1 MTSPAP
7 PAEDFSV
14 IFRKQEKIDKAR
26 AAALPDGVFQ
36 IVAYNSV
43 HFTGWPNNPR
53 PHAID
58 PYEVFADVPRE
69 VLDEWIQRARK
80 LFGGSYEL
88 GDAIVGKYPSAARLR
103 HNFIAANPGFSQDS
117 YEYAIYLSA
126 VGAR

>member
-1 MTSPAP
+1 MTSAAP
-7 PAEDFSV
+7 PPEDL
-14 IFRKQEKIDKAR
+14 IYRKQLKIDQAR

-36 IVAYNSV
+36 IIAYNAV
-43 HFTGWPNNPR
+43 HYTGWPNAPK

-69 VLDEWIQRARK
+69 VLDDWIRRSQK
-80 LFGGSYEL
+80 LFAGSYEL
-88 GDAIVGKYPSAARLR
+88 GAAIVGKYPSAARLR
-103 HNFIAANPGFSQDS
+103 FNFIAANPGFAHDS

>member
-1 MTSPAP
+1 MPSTSPP
-7 PAEDFSV
+7 SEDLSV
-14 IFRKQEKIDKAR
+14 IYRKQVKIDQAR

-36 IVAYNSV
+36 IVSYNAV
-43 HFTGWPNNPR
+43 HYTGWPDKPK

-69 VLDEWIQRARK
+69 VLDDWIKRARK
-80 LFGGSYEL
+80 LFNGSYEL

-103 HNFIAANPGFSQDS
+103 ANFITANPGFGADS